1 MVWDPSGERLAVLMK
16 GKRWGGRPLLRP
28 QPSIPI
34 HCVHALAEVLLRPAL
49 EFGLQRSFLPL
60 NPFLLGNP
68 RVQDGKPVILL
79 FRTRNSPVFELL
91 PW

>member
-16 GKRWGGRPLLRP
+16 GKSWEGLCSGHSPL
-28 QPSIPI
+28 PI
-34 HCVHALAEVLLRPAL
+34 HGGFPCPGYSSLLALGFCFQGA
-49 EFGLQRSFLPL
+49 FLSH
-60 NPFLLGNP
+60 PFLIGNP

>member
-16 GKRWGGRPLLRP
+16 GKRWGGRTVLRP
-28 QPSIPI
+28 WPPYHS
-34 HCVHALAEVLLRPAL
+34 VHALAAVLCPFPGIRPL
-49 EFGLQRSFLPL
+49 GYFLYPSL
-60 NPFLLGNP
+60 TGNP